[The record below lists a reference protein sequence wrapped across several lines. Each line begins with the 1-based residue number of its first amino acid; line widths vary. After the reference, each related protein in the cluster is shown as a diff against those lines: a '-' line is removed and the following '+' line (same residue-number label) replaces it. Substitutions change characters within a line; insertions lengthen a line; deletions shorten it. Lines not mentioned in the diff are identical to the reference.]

1 MRSASS
7 PLSPLWR
14 FGLRATGFALL
25 VNLLLYGLA
34 RLLGV
39 PFEVNPP
46 GRGPQEVGWT
56 NVALFTVP
64 LMLLGLALYASFR
77 RRSPRAFSLFQG
89 LALLV
94 FLLLAFAPF
103 AATEE
108 GSTRLV
114 LSLLHISPVVGFLW
128 TLHRVEKASE

>member
-1 MRSASS
+1 M
-7 PLSPLWR
+7 
-14 FGLRATGFALL
+14 
-25 VNLLLYGLA
+25 
-34 RLLGV
+34 

-46 GRGPQEVGWT
+46 GRGPEEVGWT
-56 NVALFTVP
+56 NVALFTVLP
-64 LMLLGLALYASFR
+64 MLLGLALYAPFR
-77 RRSPRAFSLFQG
+77 RRSPRAYPLFQG

-114 LSLLHISPVVGFLW
+114 LSLLHIPPVGGFLW
-128 TLHRVEKASE
+128 TLHRVEKAS